1 MKYTK
6 RIKVLGYAA
15 DEELATNGVPVSFGK
30 NPDGTQR
37 IAIIKPL
44 NSVAYEDRLNALNKA
59 SGRSVFRDK
68 EVERENQT
76 QAISE
81 KVFVRIVNG
90 EIDGQQS
97 AWYDADGGLIEDTFE
112 NRFAMLADE
121 SPSGR
126 NLLTDVITAGNERE
140 TFRRQQ
146 LEADLGN
153 SPKSST
159 GS

>member
-1 MKYTK
+1 MKITK
-6 RIKVLGYAA
+6 RIKVLGYVA
-15 DEELATNGVPVSFGK
+15 DDELVTNGVPVSFGK

-37 IAIIKPL
+37 IAILKPL
-44 NSVAYEDRLNALNKA
+44 NSAAYEDRLNALNKA
-59 SGRSVFRDK
+59 SGRAVARDK
-68 EVERENQT
+68 DLERENQT

-90 EIDGQQS
+90 EIDGQKS
-97 AWYDADGGLIEDTFE
+97 AWYDADGEVIEDTQE

-121 SPSGR
+121 GQSGR
-126 NLLTDVITAGNERE
+126 NLLNDVIVAANERD

-146 LEADLGN
+146 IEADLGN